1 MVRRAQ
7 AWHAL
12 VLLGLLETTQALL
25 LARTSFVID
34 GPGRS
39 LTHFNDPDVENTTTL
54 LLSDDGTT
62 LYVGARDSVLSLDVS
77 QLGVMEMRS
86 KLDWSP
92 STQDLGKC
100 TMKGKS
106 EVDCHNFVRVLQFLN
121 STHLYACGTFAFSPS
136 CIYTTLSLTDRSITR
151 RGQSHSPFDPY
162 QRNTAIAVDGELY
175 TGTVANYLG
184 TNPVISRHLSKGNR
198 ADLKSEDFM
207 GWLED
212 PTFVSSTFIPRE
224 EKVYFFF
231 SEVGREYEFIDKY
244 TVSRIA
250 QVCTSDVGGERIL
263 QKRWTSFVKA
273 QLLCQAESELP
284 FNVIQ
289 DIVTLPPPEGV
300 SSDET
305 LFYGVFSSQWTM
317 NSGLS
322 AVCMFRLGDIKKV
335 FAGNYKVLNRDTLR
349 WRTQGRVQEKLAT
362 PGKCGLHNASDT
374 TLGFVK
380 ENFLADQ
387 SVKPVGPGPVMV
399 SPDQHY
405 SRIVAQKT
413 QAANGKSFTVLFLLT
428 ESGFL
433 HKTVLL
439 DKGPHIIE
447 EIQVFKQP
455 QSVKNMLLSITKGV
469 VFLGSSE
476 GVFQVPVSNCSFYW
490 SCAECVLAR
499 DPFCAWDPARSA
511 CSDVTT
517 IPSDAAQDV
526 EAGNV
531 AETCKDFQRGR
542 SGIARIKAPTEKQ
555 INVPLYAVVNLQCP
569 KASRLASLYWEG
581 PNGSLHQNT
590 YLQPGDGSLHFL
602 ATPLTLGTYRCVA
615 VENGHVQTLEISSV
629 RQTATPRSI
638 SHKPAQIHPTTAKEW
653 SPETRR
659 EEVGEI
665 EVVPEREWEET
676 ETDWVTETEEKVP
689 EIEAVT
695 ETTTVTDT
703 KAETERE
710 GEETE
715 VKGETDREREKT
727 ETNGK
732 TKGETTEIMPHPDPT
747 EDIVFPIEETISTQK
762 ETGISTSVNHHHDP
776 VSEFRSYYSELVAVS
791 FLLAVCLC
799 ILLAGALYMRRQRGC
814 VKTALQDWSRRDT
827 EAASPQEQDLL
838 STDQTTC
845 CVLKQSEQALNK
857 PSADNI
863 TPMASN

>member
-1 MVRRAQ
+1 MVSWAQ

-12 VLLGLLETTQALL
+12 VLLGLLETSQALL

-77 QLGVMEMRS
+77 QPGVMEMRS

-92 STQDLGKC
+92 STLDLSTC

-106 EVDCHNFVRVLQFLN
+106 EVDCHNYVRVLQFLN

-136 CIYTTLSLTDRSITR
+136 CTYTTLSLTGRFSTR
-151 RGQSHSPFDPY
+151 KGHGHCPFDPY
-162 QRNTAIAVDGELY
+162 QRNTAIAVDGEVY

-212 PTFVSSTFIPRE
+212 PTFVSSTFIPSE

-263 QKRWTSFVKA
+263 QKRWTTFVKA

-300 SSDET
+300 SPDET

-387 SVKPVGPGPVMV
+387 SVKPVGPGPAMV
-399 SPDQHY
+399 SPDQRY
-405 SRIVAQKT
+405 SRIVAQET

-455 QSVKNMLLSITKGV
+455 QSVKNMLLSISKDV

-511 CSDVTT
+511 CADVST
-517 IPSDAAQDV
+517 IPSGAAQDV

-542 SGIARIKAPTEKQ
+542 AGPAHIKAPTEKQ
-555 INVPLYAVVNLQCP
+555 INVQLNAVVHLQCP
-569 KASRLASLYWEG
+569 RASRLASLHWEG
-581 PNGSLHQNT
+581 PNGSLHQST

-602 ATPLTLGTYRCVA
+602 ATPLTLGTYSCVA
-615 VENGHVQTLEISSV
+615 VENGHVQTLAIFSV
-629 RQTATPRSI
+629 RQTAVPRSI
-638 SHKPAQIHPTTAKEW
+638 SHKPAQIQPTTAKEW
-653 SPETRR
+653 SPETRSGR
-659 EEVGEI
+659 KEVTEI
-665 EVVPEREWEET
+665 EVVTEREWEET
-676 ETDWVTETEEKVP
+676 ETDGVTEKEGKVT

-695 ETTTVTDT
+695 ETTTVADM
-703 KAETERE
+703 KAETERD
-710 GEETE
+710 G
-715 VKGETDREREKT
+715 EKT
-727 ETNGK
+727 EINRETE
-732 TKGETTEIMPHPDPT
+732 GEITEMMPDPDPT
-747 EDIVFPIEETISTQK
+747 KHIIFFPINETISAQK
-762 ETGISTSVNHHHDP
+762 DNGIFTSVDHRHDP

-799 ILLAGALYMRRQRGC
+799 ILLAGGLYMWRQRGC
-814 VKTALQDWSRRDT
+814 VKTTLQDWSRRDT

-845 CVLKQSEQALNK
+845 CVLKQSEQVLSK